1 MNNKQQILSTLK
13 AAAIAA
19 FGSENCY
26 GVQKA
31 SGLSWK
37 QINIIFEESKN
48 PGINAIMKYAD
59 AVNVKIE
66 SHVAQDLQQEQ

>member
-1 MNNKQQILSTLK
+1 MNDKKEILATLK

-37 QINIIFEESKN
+37 QINTIFDESKN

-66 SHVAQDLQQEQ
+66 ADALSNSSR